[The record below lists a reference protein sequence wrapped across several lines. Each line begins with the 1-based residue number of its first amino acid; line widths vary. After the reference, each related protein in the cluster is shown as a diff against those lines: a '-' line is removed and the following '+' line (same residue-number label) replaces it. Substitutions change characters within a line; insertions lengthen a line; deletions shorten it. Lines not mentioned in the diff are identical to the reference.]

1 MTRGA
6 GRPFAKGQSGN
17 PGGRPR
23 IPEELKSRAQAYSV
37 EALDTLHA
45 LMRDPE
51 QSGSV
56 RVSAAVAI
64 MDRGYGKSTVT
75 VDMQPK
81 RTIADYTTDELR
93 ALAAHYM
100 ERLGDVAEGGEVP
113 SLVN

>member
-1 MTRGA
+1 M
-6 GRPFAKGQSGN
+6 
-17 PGGRPR
+17 
-23 IPEELKSRAQAYSV
+23 PEELKGRAQAYSV

-51 QSGSV
+51 QSGAV

-64 MDRGYGKSTVT
+64 MDRGYGKPTVT